1 MKKMCKFL
9 TALLML
15 ALLTGL
21 CPTSVF
27 AEEYTYKVTLYAG
40 NQGELNEQAVSVKA
54 GSGSSPEVIYGKDKI
69 VIDKLKAQ
77 DRVSFHYQ
85 EGVTIKDSEEAGKYY
100 VQGIRR
106 SGRDNDDSTVTEL
119 SFAVEED
126 ADYVVAYGIKGD
138 MVGYT
143 IDYVK
148 RGTSEKL
155 IPSRTYYAKS
165 GDKVVVS
172 APNIDGYVPNA
183 YAQTMTVTSERNHFT
198 FEYREGEV
206 QIVQLPGET
215 ITTIVTR
222 PGTAGGTG
230 TGTGTGAGTGTG
242 TETGTGT
249 GAGTGTGTGTG
260 VGTGTGA
267 GATGEG
273 AGAAGAGAGTAGEGA
288 GAAGEDAG
296 AAEGT
301 TVTDGEEDTTTVE
314 DEEVPQDLVDLDD
327 EEAPKANIKLDREEV
342 KKGFPV
348 AAGIA
353 VSVAAVAALAGMI
366 IFLRRHRH

>member
-138 MVGYT
+138 MIGYT

-222 PGTAGGTG
+222 PGTAG
-230 TGTGTGAGTGTG
+230 
-242 TETGTGT
+242 
-249 GAGTGTGTGTG
+249 
-260 VGTGTGA
+260 
-267 GATGEG
+267 
-273 AGAAGAGAGTAGEGA
+273 AGTAGAGA

>member
-242 TETGTGT
+242 T
-249 GAGTGTGTGTG
+249 GTGTG

-267 GATGEG
+267 GAG
-273 AGAAGAGAGTAGEGA
+273 AAGEGA
-288 GAAGEDAG
+288 GEGAGTGAGEAGEGAGDAG
-296 AAEGT
+296 EGT
-301 TVTDGEEDTTTVE
+301 GADGETTVE

-327 EEAPKANIKLDREEV
+327 EETPKANIELDKEEV

-348 AAGIA
+348 AAGVA

>member
-242 TETGTGT
+242 T
-249 GAGTGTGTGTG
+249 GTGTG

-267 GATGEG
+267 GAG
-273 AGAAGAGAGTAGEGA
+273 AAGEGA
-288 GAAGEDAG
+288 GEGAGTGAGEAGEGAGDAG
-296 AAEGT
+296 EGT
-301 TVTDGEEDTTTVE
+301 GADGETTVE
-314 DEEVPQDLVDLDD
+314 DEEVPQDLVDLDE
-327 EEAPKANIKLDREEV
+327 EEALKANIELDKEEV
-342 KKGFPV
+342 KKAFPV
-348 AAGIA
+348 AAGVA